1 MAKNFL
7 KKLTSKKKKSTSKSD
22 KKGSTGPAPT
32 NPMPLPVIGRH
43 RTTSGAPQS
52 TRSRSSVTI
61 GANRTPQPPP
71 LTTLQKWSPGTKSES
86 PRPGPALIGRGRGS
100 SAPKPS
106 PSPGPEDEKAPYTA
120 NYSYT
125 SPGTNLFEDDKDSGP
140 YNNYARYGSP
150 ESEKAPYTANYSY
163 TSPGTNLFEDDKD
176 SGPYNN
182 YGGGNAP
189 YKVTEFDV
197 EDEAP
202 KGKYGT
208 REEIAAMLE
217 AEDDKDSGPYNNY
230 GGGNAPYKVTEFDV
244 EDEAPKGKYGT
255 REEIAAMLE
264 AEDDKD
270 SGPYNNYGGNAPYKV
285 TEFDVEDEAPKGKYG
300 TREEIAAML
309 EADDDS
315 DYDSEDD
322 DDILYQNLDDGPE
335 QKQDVAPQP
344 PLSSA
349 AKDSPAVRTHRA
361 WLVAQLSKD
370 YEHERSVQRGD
381 LTKAATGLANEIKL
395 WWDLIEEL
403 GLVVESEPDELVTA
417 LGDAPDGHPIR
428 DLTNLADAIEMAKK
442 VHANKLE
449 MARRQ
454 ELPVTEEGELG
465 DISARL
471 VQYDDQA
478 AQERS
483 LVLVGGSKLFRN
495 DDKKTPVDTKQS
507 STFHSGL
514 GAEIF
519 VVGMGND
526 IHMASHKIGKF
537 HHSSLLGGATVSM
550 AGEMQVTDG
559 KIDWLSNKSGHY
571 TPSVVQF
578 QQFLHHLGKDVPLN
592 FPVLGWGVPKGV
604 TAQQLVDGV
613 GEDGQLKEKRSH
625 DYQKTQA
632 LLTAWKDLVG
642 KDAMKKVMKA
652 KGWKL
657 DKWDGEWEVED
668 ANYQAIPPQSVRQA
682 MKDAYP
688 DKKPVGEK

>member
-7 KKLTSKKKKSTSKSD
+7 KKLTSKKKKSASKSE
-22 KKGSTGPAPT
+22 KKDSSTPAPT

-43 RTTSGAPQS
+43 RTTSGAPQG
-52 TRSRSSVTI
+52 TRSSITI

-71 LTTLQKWSPGTKSES
+71 LTSLQKWTPGTKAGS
-86 PRPGPALIGRGRGS
+86 PTRGPALIGRGRGG
-100 SAPKPS
+100 SAPTSSPGPS
-106 PSPGPEDEKAPYTA
+106 PSPEDEKAPYTA

-140 YNNYARYGSP
+140 YNNYASYGSP
-150 ESEKAPYTANYSY
+150 GSEKAPYTANYSY

-182 YGGGNAP
+182 YGGENAP
-189 YKVTEFDV
+189 YKVTVV
-197 EDEAP
+197 EDDAP
-202 KGKYGT
+202 QGKYGT

-217 AEDDKDSGPYNNY
+217 ADDDSDYDSEDDKDYGPYNND
-230 GGGNAPYKVTEFDV
+230 NDTDAPYKVTVV
-244 EDEAPKGKYGT
+244 EDEAPQ
-255 REEIAAMLE
+255 
-264 AEDDKD
+264 
-270 SGPYNNYGGNAPYKV
+270 
-285 TEFDVEDEAPKGKYG
+285 GKYG

-322 DDILYQNLDDGPE
+322 DDIVYQNVDERPE
-335 QKQDVAPQP
+335 QKEQVAPQAP
-344 PLSSA
+344 QRTTS
-349 AKDSPAVRTHRA
+349 KETPAVRTHRA

-370 YEHERSVQRGD
+370 YEHERTVQRGD
-381 LTKAATGLANEIKL
+381 LAKAASGLAREIKL

-403 GLVVESEPDELVTA
+403 GLVVESEPDELQTA

-428 DLTNLADAIEMAKK
+428 DLTVLADAIEMAQR

-454 ELPVTEEGELG
+454 ELPVTEDGELG
-465 DISARL
+465 DISGRL
-471 VQYDDQA
+471 VQYDDTA

-483 LVLVGGSKLFRN
+483 LVLVGGNKLFRN

-537 HHSSLLGGATVSM
+537 HHSSLLGGTTVSM
-550 AGEMQVTDG
+550 AGEMQVSDG

>member
-7 KKLTSKKKKSTSKSD
+7 KKLTSKKKKSTSKSE
-22 KKGSTGPAPT
+22 KKDSSGSGPTNPAPT
-32 NPMPLPVIGRH
+32 NPVPLPVIGRH
-43 RTTSGAPQS
+43 RTTSGAPQPKG
-52 TRSRSSVTI
+52 TRSAITI

-71 LTTLQKWSPGTKSES
+71 ITTLQKWSPGTKSGS
-86 PRPGPALIGRGRGS
+86 TAPRPALIGRGRGG
-100 SAPKPS
+100 SAPK
-106 PSPGPEDEKAPYTA
+106 
-120 NYSYT
+120 T
-125 SPGTNLFEDDKDSGP
+125 SPQP
-140 YNNYARYGSP
+140 
-150 ESEKAPYTANYSY
+150 EKAPYTANYSY

-217 AEDDKDSGPYNNY
+217 ADDDSDYGPYNNY
-230 GGGNAPYKVTEFDV
+230 GGGNAPYKETVV
-244 EDEAPKGKYGT
+244 EDEAPQGKYGT

-264 AEDDKD
+264 ADDD
-270 SGPYNNYGGNAPYKV
+270 SDYGPYNNDTDTDAPYKV
-285 TEFDVEDEAPKGKYG
+285 TVVEDEAPQGKYG

-322 DDILYQNLDDGPE
+322 DDIVYQNVDERPE
-335 QKQDVAPQP
+335 QKQEVAPQP
-344 PLSSA
+344 PQRTTS
-349 AKDSPAVRTHRA
+349 KETPAVRTHRA

-370 YEHERSVQRGD
+370 YEHERTVQRGD
-381 LTKAATGLANEIKL
+381 LAKAASGLAREIKL

-403 GLVVESEPDELVTA
+403 DLVVESEPDELETA

-428 DLTNLADAIEMAKK
+428 DITLLADAIEMAKK

-465 DISARL
+465 DISGRL
-471 VQYDDQA
+471 VQYDDKA

-483 LVLVGGSKLFRN
+483 LVLVGGNKLFRN

-519 VVGMGND
+519 VVGMGNE

-537 HHSSLLGGATVSM
+537 HHSSLLGGATISM

-578 QQFLHHLGKDVPLN
+578 QQFLHHLGKDVPLT

-682 MKDAYP
+682 MKDAFP